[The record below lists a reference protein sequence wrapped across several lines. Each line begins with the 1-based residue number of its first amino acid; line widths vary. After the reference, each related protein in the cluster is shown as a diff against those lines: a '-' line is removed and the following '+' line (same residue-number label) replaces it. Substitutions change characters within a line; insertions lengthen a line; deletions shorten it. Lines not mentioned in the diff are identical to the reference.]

1 MTVDSGAGVSGTV
14 VSGNVVPGIVVSGT
28 GVSGAGVSGNG
39 RAPVGGHYDVVIV
52 GGGPAGL
59 SAALNLA
66 RARRRVLVL
75 DGNRP
80 RNAATLISH
89 GFLTRD
95 GVAPHELR
103 RIAREELSAYP
114 EVEFQVAT
122 VTAVS
127 PTVPEHPVPERPVP
141 EQPVPEQDAKRPA
154 DEGALTVTAKGVNGS
169 PARSVTAASVLIS
182 TGLKETLPPLP
193 SIRAFYG
200 LGLFSCVECDGY
212 EQSDRPL
219 ALVGE
224 TSDLAARALL
234 IAQWSHN
241 LTVFTNGIGTITPGQ
256 EAVLGERGVRV
267 ERRTIID
274 VVGERGVVA
283 GMQLADGEVIPVE
296 GGFVRPHWDAQL
308 GYVEQFPLR
317 KDGWGLLTTDADGRT
332 NVAGIYAAGDSTA
345 PGPQQLIVAAGAG
358 ARVAAAINRDLIGIP
373 RH

>member
-1 MTVDSGAGVSGTV
+1 VTSVSGIL
-14 VSGNVVPGIVVSGT
+14 P
-28 GVSGAGVSGNG
+28 
-39 RAPVGGHYDVVIV
+39 APVGGDYDVVIV
-52 GGGPAGL
+52 GAGPAGL

-80 RNAATLISH
+80 RNAATLVSH

-103 RIAREELSAYP
+103 RIAREELTAYP

-122 VTAVS
+122 VTSVTS
-127 PTVPEHPVPERPVP
+127 TTVPEQAAKRPEPAVP
-141 EQPVPEQDAKRPA
+141 EQAAKRPA
-154 DEGALTVTAKGVNGS
+154 VEGATPAERPFAITAKGVNGS
-169 PARSVTAASVLIS
+169 PSRSVTAASVLIS

-241 LTVFTNGIGTITPGQ
+241 LIVFTNGVGTITPGQ

-267 ERRTIID
+267 ERRTIVD
-274 VVGERGVVA
+274 VVGDRGVVA

-308 GYVEQFPLR
+308 GYVEGLPLR

-332 NVAGIYAAGDSTA
+332 NVAGVYAAGDSTA